1 MKRVFVL
8 TLILLFLCA
17 CTKTYT
23 LDDGRYMQDGTEEGN
38 GLVPYL
44 LVQEGK
50 LTVVPDIVISYVAS
64 GTVSVK
70 GNEVTMETEYADK
83 HCVFAF
89 KLTDDNTLQFLSEK
103 SELPDL
109 FGTWDN
115 GIIFRLADEQEQ

>member
-1 MKRVFVL
+1 MKKLFIL
-8 TLILLFLCA
+8 SLFLLFLCA

-44 LVQEGK
+44 LIQEGK
-50 LTVVPDIVISYVAS
+50 LTVVPDIVISYVPS
-64 GTVSVK
+64 GAVSVK
-70 GNEVTMETEYADK
+70 GDEVIMETEYADK

-89 KLTDDNTLQFLSEK
+89 KMTDDNTLQFLSEK

-109 FGTWDN
+109 FGSWDN
-115 GIIFRLADEQEQ
+115 GIIFRLAEEQE

>member
-1 MKRVFVL
+1 MKKLFIL
-8 TLILLFLCA
+8 SLILLFLCA

-23 LDDGRYMQDGTEEGN
+23 LDEGRYMQDGLVEGN

-50 LTVVPDIVISYVAS
+50 LTVVPDIVISYVPS

-70 GNEVTMETEYADK
+70 GNEVIMETEYADK
-83 HCVFAF
+83 YCVFAF

-115 GIIFRLADEQEQ
+115 GIIFRLADEQGQ